1 MTQAAKKKETVT
13 SELVNLK
20 TSESRG
26 ELVAKGHHY
35 SVETIQI
42 AVQQVVRCGN
52 SYRGVEKT
60 FELYKELLAEAP
72 SFSSIR
78 KWLVRL
84 GLYELNREK
93 ERRDD
98 WIFIVDLTVELGTE
112 KDLVVLLVSQQ
123 LLEQVIFPSRRG
135 LQHQDVQILA
145 VEILRSTKGEVIEQ
159 KLTEI
164 TQKLGRPKQII
175 ADRGSDIQRGIKLYK
190 QNYPDVIYTYDIT
203 HAMALFLKHELRNC
217 EKYQSFMQQC
227 NQCRKQLQ
235 QTELS
240 FLAPPSQRSQCRY
253 FNVEKLL
260 DWAENLLNSPLD
272 ILASLVPIEQ
282 NILNSKLK
290 NKFAWLASYQ
300 DKLKHWKQM
309 VQMTRTVETHIK
321 RSGLNQEIFSL
332 IQQQLTVEAISI
344 EGFSQK
350 IIGYLRQETS
360 QIQPGETL
368 LMTSDVLESLFGK
381 FKQFLSR
388 SPQKQ
393 IGQTFLSICL
403 STMNLT
409 ALVVKEALE
418 TVRFLDVEDWS
429 AQVFGQSMLS
439 KRKIVFP
446 ASTDDTETA

>member
-1 MTQAAKKKETVT
+1 M
-13 SELVNLK
+13 NLK

-112 KDLVVLLVSQQ
+112 KGLVVLGVSQQ

-145 VEILRSTKGEVIEQ
+145 VEILRSTKGEVREQ

-164 TQKLGRPKQII
+164 TQKFGRPKQII

-190 QNYPDVIYTYDIT
+190 QNYPDVIYTYDVT

-217 EKYQSFMQQC
+217 EKYQSFIQQC

-260 DWAENLLNSPLD
+260 DWAENLLNSP
-272 ILASLVPIEQ
+272 
-282 NILNSKLK
+282 
-290 NKFAWLASYQ
+290 
-300 DKLKHWKQM
+300 
-309 VQMTRTVETHIK
+309 
-321 RSGLNQEIFSL
+321 
-332 IQQQLTVEAISI
+332 
-344 EGFSQK
+344 
-350 IIGYLRQETS
+350 
-360 QIQPGETL
+360 
-368 LMTSDVLESLFGK
+368 
-381 FKQFLSR
+381 
-388 SPQKQ
+388 
-393 IGQTFLSICL
+393 
-403 STMNLT
+403 
-409 ALVVKEALE
+409 
-418 TVRFLDVEDWS
+418 
-429 AQVFGQSMLS
+429 
-439 KRKIVFP
+439 
-446 ASTDDTETA
+446 

>member
-1 MTQAAKKKETVT
+1 M
-13 SELVNLK
+13 NLK
-20 TSESRG
+20 TSEPRG
-26 ELVAKGHHY
+26 GLVAKGHHY

-42 AVQQVVRCGN
+42 AVQQLVRCGN

-112 KDLVVLLVSQQ
+112 KGLVVLGVSQQ
-123 LLEQVIFPSRRG
+123 LLKQVIFPSRRG

-145 VEILRSTKGEVIEQ
+145 VEILRSTQGEVIEQ
-159 KLTEI
+159 KLTKI
-164 TQKLGRPKQII
+164 TQKFGRPKQII

-190 QNYPDVIYTYDIT
+190 QNYPDVIYTYDVT
-203 HAMALFLKHELRNC
+203 HAMALLLKHELRNC
-217 EKYQSFMQQC
+217 EKYQFFMQQC

-260 DWAENLLNSPLD
+260 NWAENLLNSPLD
-272 ILASLVPIEQ
+272 ILANLVPIEP

-290 NKFAWLASYQ
+290 DKFAWLASYQ
-300 DKLKHWKQM
+300 DEFRHWKQM
-309 VQMTRTVETHIK
+309 VQMTRTVETYIK
-321 RSGLNQEIFSL
+321 RSGLNQEILSL
-332 IQQQLTVEAISI
+332 IQQHLTVEAISLK
-344 EGFSQK
+344 GFSQK
-350 IIGYLRQETS
+350 ILEYLRQETS
-360 QIQPGETL
+360 LIQPGQTL

-381 FKQFLSR
+381 YKQFLSR

-393 IGQTFLSICL
+393 IGQTFLSVCL
-403 STMNLT
+403 LTMNLT
-409 ALVVKEALE
+409 TLVVKEALE
-418 TVRFLDVEDWS
+418 AVRFLDVEDWS
-429 AQVFGQSMLS
+429 AQAFGKSMLS
-439 KRKIVFP
+439 KRKIVFS

>member
-1 MTQAAKKKETVT
+1 
-13 SELVNLK
+13 VNLK

-112 KDLVVLLVSQQ
+112 KGLVVLGVSQQ

-164 TQKLGRPKQII
+164 TQKFGRPKQII

-190 QNYPDVIYTYDIT
+190 QNYPDVIYTYDVT

-217 EKYQSFMQQC
+217 EKYQSFIQQC

-272 ILASLVPIEQ
+272 ILANLVPIEP

-290 NKFAWLASYQ
+290 DKFAWLASYQ
-300 DKLKHWKQM
+300 GQLRHWKQM

-332 IQQQLTVEAISI
+332 IQQHLTVEAISL

-350 IIGYLRQETS
+350 ILEYLRQETS
-360 QIQPGETL
+360 QIQPGQTL

-381 FKQFLSR
+381 YKQFLSR

-409 ALVVKEALE
+409 TLVVKEALE

-439 KRKIVFP
+439 KRRIVFF
-446 ASTDDTETA
+446 ASTGDTENA